1 MLDADKQ
8 SHCNGC
14 EKHGDVCRFFP
25 SLWDDNVLEYTYDQT
40 IAGCPEEQA
49 KNSEGE
55 CSRECFRC
63 MELGWCVRGKHVSTA
78 QIDHPRFARC
88 QQCTCEGHVIS
99 EIAKTKKPWR
109 QCRCEVRND
118 EFNFYES
125 RIPYVAHHRTK
136 IPQGVSIPEDNRIKF
151 RVLDNIDDTMKSME
165 EAMEA
170 QNDAVAALTR
180 ASVCGSKNV
189 APSNP
194 NRRCANLR
202 IQLSAVFSVGWGG
215 SSKAITNF
223 CDNMINA
230 HAKIEVSTSANYLFV
245 GSIDPRF
252 KKENT
257 ENIIWDVVIGGSALE
272 DKKKQNV
279 ITRKVPEL
287 LLSFRPPMIPLL
299 IELYVVFEREA
310 REPHFHPSFTH
321 VSHSCHLHYSKYSS
335 RITLSYHIRSL
346 ITMRLEYYEI
356 RSNTGTIAVQC
367 GSSQD
372 ES

>member
-14 EKHGDVCRFFP
+14 EKHGDICRFFP

-125 RIPYVAHHRTK
+125 RIPYV
-136 IPQGVSIPEDNRIKF
+136 
-151 RVLDNIDDTMKSME
+151 
-165 EAMEA
+165 
-170 QNDAVAALTR
+170 
-180 ASVCGSKNV
+180 
-189 APSNP
+189 
-194 NRRCANLR
+194 
-202 IQLSAVFSVGWGG
+202 
-215 SSKAITNF
+215 
-223 CDNMINA
+223 
-230 HAKIEVSTSANYLFV
+230 
-245 GSIDPRF
+245 
-252 KKENT
+252 
-257 ENIIWDVVIGGSALE
+257 
-272 DKKKQNV
+272 
-279 ITRKVPEL
+279 
-287 LLSFRPPMIPLL
+287 
-299 IELYVVFEREA
+299 VFERVSSSA
-310 REPHFHPSFTH
+310 KRENANCITRSWNIT
-321 VSHSCHLHYSKYSS
+321 KNS
-335 RITLSYHIRSL
+335 RAS
-346 ITMRLEYYEI
+346 
-356 RSNTGTIAVQC
+356 RSNAKPIVSLAHRI
-367 GSSQD
+367 
-372 ES
+372 